1 MEISFD
7 DGPEIRFG
15 PRNISRPL
23 ALTSWHGRF
32 FGLTFSHFFFLF
44 FFLNSIRPL
53 RSLSQQFQKNLFLK
67 IRKRRK
73 NWKKKS
79 WERARQKSTGFL
91 VGRKLPSAAATVAVV
106 VGRVQGSGTNQ
117 NEGAF
122 IHRRPSER
130 KTWRPHDESA
140 ILNSRSKYAAAA
152 TQRRQSHTNICPVSR
167 RFSRLFFKK
176 KKSYRTKI
184 YN

>member
-1 MEISFD
+1 MM
-7 DGPEIRFG
+7 GRRFVSV
-15 PRNISRPL
+15 RETFAAASADIVTRQIFRLNIFP
-23 ALTSWHGRF
+23 
-32 FGLTFSHFFFLF
+32 FFFF

-53 RSLSQQFQKNLFLK
+53 RSLSQQFKKNLFLK

-167 RFSRLFFKK
+167 RFSRLLV
-176 KKSYRTKI
+176 
-184 YN
+184 